1 MQTLFFGKKS
11 FTVGTYIQTGNN
23 VLHMGGLGIRKASEV
38 AVPAYLSSV
47 CATSTGVEAMTS
59 NTIFGEN
66 NPFVEAA
73 NQRWLAKKNGIYH
86 YEKQDT
92 TDKERAL
99 LFPASKKYSDWLQC
113 TSA

>member
-1 MQTLFFGKKS
+1 MQTLFLEKKLYS
-11 FTVGTYIQTGNN
+11 RYIQTGNN
-23 VLHMGGLGIRKASEV
+23 VLHISMGSLGIRKASEV

-47 CATSTGVEAMTS
+47 CATSTGVEAMAS

-86 YEKQDT
+86 YVKQDT
-92 TDKERAL
+92 TDKGRA
-99 LFPASKKYSDWLQC
+99 K
-113 TSA
+113 